1 MPRKLTLLLLVPIAF
16 SWTMTPAWG
25 QRPLAPGVLK
35 VIPAEIDQR
44 DAHSLPMSVPGLVAP
59 SYIPEVF
66 PETDTLH
73 ASTRQVVMF
82 RDVYQYEFAFLPLR
96 QIKVNAINTAG
107 DNRQVNVWFLPFRVR
122 DVGATITHESFQDP
136 KFGFTDS
143 EPKAGVDQLDANVL
157 HKRFFGNFV
166 LTGWVQTYE
175 NGPGGEQVPKYHEV
189 EYQNMTLPQIHA
201 QVAREED
208 PEQEYFDCVQLAQQ
222 ILEKYPAE
230 SDQGGKW
237 GIAIWYNV
245 DPRLDY
251 VSVKVSGLTNAFR
264 LEHLPDNNI
273 RVKQR
278 ILQLNFWRPGDAIDQ
293 HEDRIIYG
301 IPLTDDKNEQALIA
315 RRYRLPGPV
324 IRGESTNMETLRTT
338 ILFETDAELDPESL
352 DSAVATQLDNG
363 VIPDTVQEG
372 FKNSG
377 TPLGGNAS
385 IQTDVKGYRW
395 TIRDNWEGQDREFS
409 IRLHP
414 EYWEKTVDGN
424 IRLTKRLDHLW
435 VYE

>member
-1 MPRKLTLLLLVPIAF
+1 
-16 SWTMTPAWG
+16 
-25 QRPLAPGVLK
+25 
-35 VIPAEIDQR
+35 VIPAEINQR
-44 DAHSLPMSVPGLVAP
+44 DAHSLPMAVPGLQAP
-59 SYIPEVF
+59 NYIPEVF

-73 ASTRQVVMF
+73 ASTQRVVMY

-96 QIKVNAINTAG
+96 QHKVKARNPEGASREKNIWYLVY
-107 DNRQVNVWFLPFRVR
+107 RIR
-122 DVGATITHESFQDP
+122 DVGATISHESFQDP
-136 KFGFTDS
+136 KFGYVDS
-143 EPKAGVDQLDANVL
+143 EPKPGVEKLDADVL
-157 HKRFFGNFV
+157 HQRFFGNFV

-175 NGPGGEQVPKYHEV
+175 NGQGGERVPKYHEV
-189 EYQNMTLPQIHA
+189 EYQNMTLPQVHA
-201 QVAREED
+201 QIASEED
-208 PEQEYFDCVQLAQQ
+208 PDQEYLDSVQMAQQ

-251 VSVKVSGLTNAFR
+251 VTIKVGGLTNAFR
-264 LEHLPDNNI
+264 LDHLPDNSI
-273 RVKQR
+273 RVRQR
-278 ILQLNFWRPGDAIDQ
+278 FLQLNFWRPGDSIDQ
-293 HEDRIIYG
+293 DEDRIVYG
-301 IPLTDDKNEQALIA
+301 IPLADDKNEQALIA

-324 IRGESTNMETLRTT
+324 IRGESTNMETLRTS
-338 ILFETDAELDPESL
+338 ILFETDAELDPDTF

-363 VIPDTVQEG
+363 VIPETVQEG
-372 FKNSG
+372 FKSAG

-414 EYWEKTVDGN
+414 EFWEKTADGN
-424 IRLTKRLDHLW
+424 IRLIKRLDHLW
-435 VYE
+435 IYE